1 MTRILRGFASVL
13 ILISALA
20 VAGAS
25 ESHAEVVEYIIDP
38 DHSQVMFKVKHMG
51 ISTVTGRFDDFEGT
65 YGFDEEDLSKSNVE
79 TVIRTTSINTN
90 KTKRDDHLKSPDFL
104 DVEKNPTII
113 FKSKEI
119 KNVNGEDFEIVGD
132 LTINGVT
139 KEVVLDAEYGGKATD
154 PMGNE
159 RSAFTAETTIDRKD
173 YDITWNKTLDAGG
186 VVVGDDVKIV
196 LEVEGIKKKG

>member
-1 MTRILRGFASVL
+1 MTRMLKGFAAVL
-13 ILISALA
+13 FVITALA
-20 VAGAS
+20 LSDVSAAR
-25 ESHAEVVEYIIDP
+25 ADVTEYIIDP
-38 DHSQVMFKVKHMG
+38 DHSQVIFKVKHMG
-51 ISTVTGRFDDFEGT
+51 ISTVTGSFDEFEGT
-65 YGFDEEDLSKSNVE
+65 YAFDEEDLSQSNVE
-79 TVIRTTSINTN
+79 TVIRTASINTN
-90 KTKRDDHLKSPDFL
+90 KKKRDDHLKSPDFL

-119 KNVNGEDFEIVGD
+119 RNADGEDFEIVGD

-139 KEVVLDAEYGGKATD
+139 KEVVLDAEYGGSAKD
-154 PMGNE
+154 PWGNE

-173 YDITWNKTLDAGG
+173 YGITWNKTLDAGG

>member
-1 MTRILRGFASVL
+1 MTRMLKGFASVL
-13 ILISALA
+13 FVITVLALSDASSARA
-20 VAGAS
+20 DVT
-25 ESHAEVVEYIIDP
+25 EYIIDP
-38 DHSQVMFKVKHMG
+38 DHSQVIFKVKHMG
-51 ISTVTGRFDDFEGT
+51 ISTVTGRFDEFEGT
-65 YGFDEEDLSKSNVE
+65 YAFDEEDLSKSNVE
-79 TVIRTTSINTN
+79 TVIRTASINTN

-119 KNVNGEDFEIVGD
+119 RNADGEDFEIVGD

-139 KEVVLDAEYGGKATD
+139 KEVVLDAEYGGSAKD
-154 PMGNE
+154 PWGKE

-173 YDITWNKTLDAGG
+173 YGITWNKTLDAGG